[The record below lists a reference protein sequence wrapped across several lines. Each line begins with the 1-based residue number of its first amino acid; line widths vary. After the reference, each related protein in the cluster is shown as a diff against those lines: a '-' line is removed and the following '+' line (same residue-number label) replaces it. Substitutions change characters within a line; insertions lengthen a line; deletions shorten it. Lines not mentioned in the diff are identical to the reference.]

1 MSSFNPEAFLF
12 TETTSSFE
20 TEVVPVPVGEW
31 SAIIKSIKP
40 RALSDGR
47 GVLDV
52 YWIVLDEEVKAELD
66 MANSMYANRRLGI
79 DLDDNGNLAD
89 GKNKNVQLGQ
99 LRDAVSQNRKGQPW
113 APGMLINQMAK
124 VKVSHSI
131 DKRDNKTVQADVT
144 GVTAI

>member
-1 MSSFNPEAFLF
+1 MSSFNPETFLF
-12 TETTSSFE
+12 TETTNAFE
-20 TEVVPVPVGEW
+20 TETVPVPVGEW

-66 MANSMYANRRLGI
+66 MAEPMVRQSIWL

>member
-1 MSSFNPEAFLF
+1 MSSFNPETFLF
-12 TETTSSFE
+12 TETTNSFE
-20 TEVVPVPVGEW
+20 TEAIPVPVGEW

-66 MANSMYANRRLGI
+66 MAEPMVRQSIWL

-113 APGMLINQMAK
+113 APGMLVNQMAK

>member
-1 MSSFNPEAFLF
+1 MSSFNPETFLF

-20 TEVVPVPVGEW
+20 TAVVPVPVGEW

-66 MANSMYANRRLGI
+66 MAEPMVRQSIWL
-79 DLDDNGNLAD
+79 DLDDNGILAD

-113 APGMLINQMAK
+113 APGMLVNQMAK

>member
-1 MSSFNPEAFLF
+1 MSSFNPETFLF
-12 TETTSSFE
+12 TETTNSFE
-20 TEVVPVPVGEW
+20 TEAIPVPVGEW

-66 MANSMYANRRLGI
+66 MAEPMVRQSIWL
-79 DLDDNGNLAD
+79 DLDDNGILAD

>member
-1 MSSFNPEAFLF
+1 MSSFNPETFLF
-12 TETTSSFE
+12 TETTNSFE
-20 TEVVPVPVGEW
+20 TEAIPVPVGEW

-66 MANSMYANRRLGI
+66 MAEPMVRQSIWL
-79 DLDDNGNLAD
+79 DLDDNGILAD

-113 APGMLINQMAK
+113 APGMLVNQMAK

>member
-1 MSSFNPEAFLF
+1 MSSFNPETFLF

-20 TEVVPVPVGEW
+20 TAVVPVPVGEW

-40 RALSDGR
+40 RVLSDGR

-66 MANSMYANRRLGI
+66 MAEPMVRQSIWL

-124 VKVSHSI
+124 V
-131 DKRDNKTVQADVT
+131 
-144 GVTAI
+144 

>member
-31 SAIIKSIKP
+31 SAIIKAIKP

-66 MANSMYANRRLGI
+66 MAEPMVRQSIWL

>member
-66 MANSMYANRRLGI
+66 MAEPMVRQSIWL

>member
-1 MSSFNPEAFLF
+1 MSSFNPETFLF

-20 TEVVPVPVGEW
+20 TEVDPVPVGEW
-31 SAIIKSIKP
+31 SAIIKSVKP

-66 MANSMYANRRLGI
+66 MAEPMVRQSIWL
-79 DLDDNGNLAD
+79 DLDDNGILAD

-99 LRDAVSQNRKGQPW
+99 LRDAVSQNRRGQPW
-113 APGMLINQMAK
+113 APGMLVNEMAK
-124 VKVSHSI
+124 IKVSHSI
-131 DKRDNKTVQADVT
+131 DKRDNKTVQAGVT
-144 GVTAI
+144 SVTAI

>member
-1 MSSFNPEAFLF
+1 MSSFNPETFLF
-12 TETTSSFE
+12 TETTNSFE
-20 TEVVPVPVGEW
+20 TEAIPVPVGEW

-66 MANSMYANRRLGI
+66 MAEPMVRQSIWL

>member
-1 MSSFNPEAFLF
+1 MSSFNPETFLF

-20 TEVVPVPVGEW
+20 TAVVPVPVGEW

-66 MANSMYANRRLGI
+66 MAEPMVRQSIWL
-79 DLDDNGNLAD
+79 DLDDNGILAD